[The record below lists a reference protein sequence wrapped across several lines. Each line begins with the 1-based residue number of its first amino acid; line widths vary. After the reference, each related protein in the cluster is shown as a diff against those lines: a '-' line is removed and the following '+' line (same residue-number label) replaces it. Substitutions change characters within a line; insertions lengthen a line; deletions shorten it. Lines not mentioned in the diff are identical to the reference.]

1 MYMAIQSIVLW
12 SRTAKEVRTLKFE
25 RDCVNVITGPSQTG
39 KSAIIPIIDYCLA
52 SEKCAIPR
60 GRIRDTCVWYGI
72 VLDTVEGQKLFARR
86 EPEDKAQTSEMY
98 IVESEEVE
106 IPQEITSGNSNTN
119 MAKSI
124 LNRLAGLSDL
134 RISTDEQAPFCARA
148 SFRDFVAFN
157 FQPQNIIA
165 NPDIM
170 FYKAESYA
178 HREKLIRVFPFALGA
193 LTSEILEK
201 QFELESLRKE
211 YRKRRAELEAED
223 ASLTRWM
230 SEARDWVYQAI
241 EFGFLTSDFIV
252 PDNWQE
258 MVDTLRYIASFDNL
272 PERIDIGGIEET
284 IAQLNRYRENDRILS
299 QQVSALRQSYN
310 ELERLVQSSHLYG
323 QGIRIQKERLA
334 LADWFY
340 NRYSNDNVLSQL
352 TGFDYKAFLDL
363 VSALRGL
370 EIEVSAEGN
379 VSNRLEKERL
389 SLRDQIEEKLY
400 ELNPVR
406 KSIQRLER
414 DSEKASR
421 EAFRQREVNRFIG
434 RVQNVLQVYENA
446 GANSELRGYL
456 ESLEQRIEGLRTEV
470 SQADIE
476 ARKNRAL
483 NRVSLQ
489 MQNVRQDL
497 DVEYKEHPVRLSIND
512 LTVYLEHEN
521 RNDFLWEI
529 GSGSNWLG
537 YHVSAILG
545 LHSYFRGVKRTPV
558 APFIVFDQ
566 PSQVYFPKRPSDLMD
581 VMREGFEDRDL
592 VAIRRV
598 FKSMSQAVEQ
608 TDYELQIIL
617 LDHADESVWED
628 FGNFHLVEDW
638 RQGALIPDHW

>member
-1 MYMAIQSIVLW
+1 
-12 SRTAKEVRTLKFE
+12 
-25 RDCVNVITGPSQTG
+25 
-39 KSAIIPIIDYCLA
+39 
-52 SEKCAIPR
+52 
-60 GRIRDTCVWYGI
+60 
-72 VLDTVEGQKLFARR
+72 
-86 EPEDKAQTSEMY
+86 
-98 IVESEEVE
+98 
-106 IPQEITSGNSNTN
+106 
-119 MAKSI
+119 
-124 LNRLAGLSDL
+124 
-134 RISTDEQAPFCARA
+134 
-148 SFRDFVAFN
+148 
-157 FQPQNIIA
+157 
-165 NPDIM
+165 
-170 FYKAESYA
+170 
-178 HREKLIRVFPFALGA
+178 
-193 LTSEILEK
+193 
-201 QFELESLRKE
+201 
-211 YRKRRAELEAED
+211 
-223 ASLTRWM
+223 
-230 SEARDWVYQAI
+230 
-241 EFGFLTSDFIV
+241 
-252 PDNWQE
+252 
-258 MVDTLRYIASFDNL
+258 
-272 PERIDIGGIEET
+272 
-284 IAQLNRYRENDRILS
+284 
-299 QQVSALRQSYN
+299 
-310 ELERLVQSSHLYG
+310 
-323 QGIRIQKERLA
+323 
-334 LADWFY
+334 
-340 NRYSNDNVLSQL
+340 
-352 TGFDYKAFLDL
+352 
-363 VSALRGL
+363 
-370 EIEVSAEGN
+370 
-379 VSNRLEKERL
+379 
-389 SLRDQIEEKLY
+389 
-400 ELNPVR
+400 
-406 KSIQRLER
+406 LER